1 MRICKIILAAL
12 LLLSSCLTF
21 AQQKNWDEVLDRYE
35 LLCERCLELQKQ
47 QQAGVDVPRESLAS
61 LTTQLASLRR
71 TLKEAK
77 GKMSAAQQAR
87 FDMIRRQLGSAG
99 TAQSKPKAG
108 KTSSPSAKPVAKPSE
123 PEPPVLV
130 QSTPE
135 LPEIPVLAD
144 TSGVFATS
152 ATEFPSPGII
162 TMRAIS
168 DLPDAGQSRPQ
179 FFVAAQTGVFPA
191 LSYGLAAGSVWKRWG
206 VYAKGRHDMRF
217 GIPAPSYSCDSQ
229 GAIDGGGQFVQ
240 SGKEARRRSIGT
252 AGAVCRFGKM
262 PGIYCGIGY
271 GQYSYMARDAEGRW
285 ARVSDLSTE
294 GPAFDLGFCLF
305 LGKHF
310 TAAAGISTT
319 GMRYSEL
326 ELSAGIVF

>member
-12 LLLSSCLTF
+12 LLLSSCLAF

-35 LLCERCLELQKQ
+35 LLCERCLELQEQ

-87 FDMIRRQLGSAG
+87 FDMIRRQFGQAG
-99 TAQSKPKAG
+99 TAQSKPRTEKASG
-108 KTSSPSAKPVAKPSE
+108 PSVRPVAKTSE

-152 ATEFPSPGII
+152 VTELSSPGII
-162 TMRAIS
+162 TMKAIPE
-168 DLPDAGQSRPQ
+168 LPYAGQSRPRL
-179 FFVAAQTGVFPA
+179 FVAAQAGVFPA
-191 LSYGLAAGSVWKRWG
+191 LSYGLAAGAVWKRWG

-217 GIPAPSYSCDSQ
+217 GIPAPSYLCDSH

-252 AGAVCRFGKM
+252 AGAVCRFGKT

-285 ARVSDLSTE
+285 ARVTDLSTR

-305 LGKHF
+305 LEKHF
-310 TAAAGISTT
+310 TAAAGICTT
-319 GMRYSEL
+319 GLRYSEL
-326 ELSAGIVF
+326 ELSVGIVF